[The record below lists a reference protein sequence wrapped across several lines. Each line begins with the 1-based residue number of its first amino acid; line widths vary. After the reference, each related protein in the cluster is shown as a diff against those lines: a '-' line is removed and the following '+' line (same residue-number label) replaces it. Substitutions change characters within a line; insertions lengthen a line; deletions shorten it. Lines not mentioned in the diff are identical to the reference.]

1 MCRCRTGA
9 RRATLAE
16 HGSTTGTDRS
26 ADQAYRR
33 ATYDG
38 AMTRAKRVAAIA
50 LCAVVAFG
58 IGGQLDGKLNLP
70 LAIGLHQ
77 RDKGSG
83 TGSASAVPKVDEKA
97 ARVAAANDLLSARAA
112 AVKARN
118 KSSWMDTV
126 DLASSAFR
134 ARQSVVFDNLIKLP
148 LGQFSYGVVQAAP
161 ALSATRIA
169 AAGPDAWAATVTG
182 TYSLTGFDRA
192 PQSFDATYTLVHRP
206 AGWRLSA
213 DTDGD
218 TPLQMW
224 DLPGLRVLA
233 GPSSIVV
240 GNAPEA
246 RMQEYSAVA
255 AAAVSRVRGVWGT
268 DWNSHVVIVTP
279 ATRDQFA
286 QLVSRSAGS
295 GLDQVAAITQG
306 VIEPGQRATGDEV
319 VVNPDAYTALAP
331 LGRRV
336 VITHELTHVAARSS
350 TVDPVPTW
358 LTEGMADYVGYSGLD
373 IPRQRVASEL
383 LVLVRAGKGPTGL
396 PTDLNFDPSRS
407 KIATS
412 YSEAW
417 LAICHLVD
425 LYGQAK
431 VVSFYRAVA
440 AYQRTDGAPQAD
452 PETVAASQFPRS
464 FGVSQPQYVESW
476 QRYLQ
481 TLAHA

>member
-1 MCRCRTGA
+1 
-9 RRATLAE
+9 
-16 HGSTTGTDRS
+16 
-26 ADQAYRR
+26 
-33 ATYDG
+33 
-38 AMTRAKRVAAIA
+38 MTRARRVAAFA
-50 LCAVVAFG
+50 LCAAVAFG
-58 IGGQLDGKLNLP
+58 IGGQLDGKLDLP
-70 LAIGLHQ
+70 LAIGVHHA
-77 RDKGSG
+77 KSSG
-83 TGSASAVPKVDEKA
+83 TGSASAVPRVDEQA
-97 ARVAAANDLLSARAA
+97 VRVAAANDLLSARAA

-118 KSSWMDTV
+118 KSAWMATV

-134 ARQSVVFDNLIKLP
+134 ARQSVVFDNLTKLP
-148 LGQFSYGVVQAAP
+148 LGQFSYGVVQVAP
-161 ALSATRIA
+161 ALSATRVA

-182 TYSLTGFDRA
+182 TYSLSGFDRA

-206 AGWRLSA
+206 AGWRLTA
-213 DTDGD
+213 DTDGS

-224 DLPGLRVLA
+224 DLPGLRVLT

-246 RMQEYSAVA
+246 RMREYSAVA
-255 AAAVSRVRGVWGT
+255 AAAVIRVRGVWGT

-279 ATRDQFA
+279 ATSDQFA
-286 QLVSRSAGS
+286 QLLSRSTDN

-319 VVNPDAYTALAP
+319 VVNPNAFTALAP

-350 TVDPVPTW
+350 TIDPVPIW

-383 LVLVRAGKGPTGL
+383 LVLVRAGKGPTAL
-396 PTDLNFDPSRS
+396 PTEVNFDPSRS

-412 YSEAW
+412 YSAAW
-417 LAICHLVD
+417 LAVCHLVD

-440 AYQRTDGAPQAD
+440 SSRRADEAPQAA
-452 PETVAASQFPRS
+452 PEIAASSQFPRS
-464 FGVSQPQYVESW
+464 FGVTQPQFVESW
-476 QRYLQ
+476 RSYLQ
-481 TLAHA
+481 SLAHA